1 MLTLIQLRASEI
13 SRQIYAVYPPIKVR
27 GWRRNPGKVVTLEES
42 QENPEKQW
50 HSTKLY
56 IQKKKVP

>member
-27 GWRRNPGKVVTLEES
+27 AWRRNPGKVVTLEKS
-42 QENPEKQW
+42 QENPEKQ
-50 HSTKLY
+50 
-56 IQKKKVP
+56 